1 MFQALNCLVN
11 VCGDIHIVI
20 PTVVMFEMVP
30 ATILT
35 FHEYQC
41 LCVFGRNFYSVI
53 YAVVLILI
61 MLPPF
66 LHLKLMFNFSC
77 TCKIVII
84 NK

>member
-1 MFQALNCLVN
+1 MVLNCLTN

-20 PTVVMFEMVP
+20 PTVVMFEMLP

-53 YAVVLILI
+53 YAVVLFLI
-61 MLPPF
+61 VLPPS
-66 LHLKLMFNFSC
+66 LHFKLMFNFSC
-77 TCKIVII
+77 TRKIVII